1 MHYNSIK
8 QVVEEEVRKEMQAK
22 DEKDLES
29 GILSV
34 LTDAEDEE
42 LEYETWKLRELKR
55 NKRDRD
61 EREAEERERQEIE
74 RIRNM
79 TEEERRLEFKNN
91 PKEVTNKAP
100 KGKYKFLQKYYHRG
114 AFYLVSSYL
123 KDIWDFENN
132 LKLLLQ
138 QDEDKDVFKR
148 DFAVPTLEDHFD
160 KTVLPKVMQVKNFG
174 RSGRTKYTHLVD
186 QDTSQADAPWAT
198 HTAQNLKFYT
208 QHAGGVKQV
217 FERPALK
224 KKNNSGT

>member
-1 MHYNSIK
+1 M
-8 QVVEEEVRKEMQAK
+8 VEEEVRKEMQAK

-42 LEYETWKLRELKR
+42 LEYESWKLRELKR

-79 TEEERRLEFKNN
+79 TEEERRLEFKNK

-114 AFYLVSSYL
+114 AFYLVS
-123 KDIWDFENN
+123 
-132 LKLLLQ
+132 
-138 QDEDKDVFKR
+138 
-148 DFAVPTLEDHFD
+148 
-160 KTVLPKVMQVKNFG
+160 VL
-174 RSGRTKYTHLVD
+174 
-186 QDTSQADAPWAT
+186 
-198 HTAQNLKFYT
+198 
-208 QHAGGVKQV
+208 
-217 FERPALK
+217 
-224 KKNNSGT
+224 

>member
-1 MHYNSIK
+1 
-8 QVVEEEVRKEMQAK
+8 MQAK

-114 AFYLVSSYL
+114 AFYLVSSDF
-123 KDIWDFENN
+123 KDIWDFKNN
-132 LKLLLQ
+132 L
-138 QDEDKDVFKR
+138 
-148 DFAVPTLEDHFD
+148 
-160 KTVLPKVMQVKNFG
+160 N
-174 RSGRTKYTHLVD
+174 SYSNRTKTRKFSNAILLYQLLKI
-186 QDTSQADAPWAT
+186 TSIRLFC
-198 HTAQNLKFYT
+198 LK
-208 QHAGGVKQV
+208 
-217 FERPALK
+217 
-224 KKNNSGT
+224 